1 MDRARAVRAL
11 VVAAMAA
18 VVVQGLTSCISAQER
33 DYVKYDAGRDE
44 FSMLMVLSD
53 IQVTEQD
60 DLGYLEALY
69 RNRDHW
75 LAPVIPGAANVM
87 PLLGW
92 SLLRTGDK
100 AYSPLNIF
108 ASRPTTFET
117 AATEVDLSAVKV
129 VPGAFFV
136 EGGKLGYYQGVTVPG
151 KVIDGAL
158 AEISKAAVSEDVGK
172 GIGEELARRSGGGKV
187 ATWAELKAQTLK
199 GITMDMPGAA
209 APTEANATEQLTPLN
224 VLSAESLK
232 ALQAAAADKTLA
244 LKREKTVLSVALP
257 LTAAD
262 ATGAADLWKAA
273 LEKTEQAVK
282 EAKETPENKDRI
294 SQGRAFVMAGKLVK
308 VEAGASGLKASVDL
322 VGFAESV
329 VAGAAGRVDMNNKD
343 AGGGEKPAAPDAAA
357 YLKEKGIVPEAGL
370 TAAGIVKDFQAGTL
384 KGHPSGTAVKAGEG
398 IVGKHE

>member
-44 FSMLMVLSD
+44 FSMLMVLTD

-209 APTEANATEQLTPLN
+209 STEANATEQLTPLN

-262 ATGAADLWKAA
+262 AAGAADLWKAA

-294 SQGRAFVMAGKLVK
+294 SQGRAFVTAGKLVK
-308 VEAGASGLKASVDL
+308 VDAGASGLKASVDL

-343 AGGGEKPAAPDAAA
+343 AGGGQNPAAPDAAA